1 MVRKVKK
8 FENGFITDPVV
19 FSPQH
24 TVADVRRIKRE
35 SGFSGIPITGTI
47 SSLLPLCMMFTY
59 FRSTEKFNYF
69 VDSIPSNSDYYFFH
83 SCAVILN
90 SLTI

>member
-19 FSPQH
+19 FSPNN

-35 SGFSGIPITGTI
+35 LGFSGIPITG
-47 SSLLPLCMMFTY
+47 M
-59 FRSTEKFNYF
+59 
-69 VDSIPSNSDYYFFH
+69 
-83 SCAVILN
+83 
-90 SLTI
+90 